1 MKILLGDFN
10 AKVGRENIFK
20 PTIGNESLHEI
31 SNDNGV
37 RIVNFATSKNLVV
50 KSTMS
55 PHRKIHKHTWTPP
68 EGNTHNQID
77 HILIDR
83 RWHSSILDVR
93 YFRGADCD
101 TDYYLVVAEVRER
114 LAVSK
119 RAAQK
124 IDTER
129 FNVKKLKEGG
139 VKEQYQATI
148 RNMFAALEN
157 LEDSGDINRAW
168 DNIRDNIK
176 ISAQESLG
184 YCEPKH
190 RKPWFDEECS
200 KLVDRRK
207 QAELQWLQKPSEVN
221 EGNLSGV
228 RREASRHFRNKKR
241 EYLKDKINEL
251 ESNSKNK
258 NIKDL

>member
-31 SNDNGV
+31 SNDSGV
-37 RIVNFATSKNLVV
+37 RMVNFATSKNLVV
-50 KSTMS
+50 KSTMF
-55 PHRKIHKHTWTPP
+55 PHRKIHKYTWTSP

-77 HILIDR
+77 RVLIDR
-83 RWHSSILDVR
+83 RRHSSILDVR
-93 YFRGADCD
+93 SFRGADCD
-101 TDYYLVVAEVRER
+101 TEHYLLVSKVRER

-124 IDTER
+124 IDTAR
-129 FNVKKLKEGG
+129 FNVKKLNEGD
-139 VKEQYQATI
+139 VKEHYQVTI
-148 RNMFAALEN
+148 RNKFAALEN
-157 LEDSGDINRAW
+157 LEDAGEINRAW
-168 DNIRDNIK
+168 DNIRENIK

-190 RKPWFDEECS
+190 RKPWIDDGCS
-200 KLVDRRK
+200 ELVDQRK
-207 QAELQWLQKPSEVN
+207 QAKLRRLQDPSEAN
-221 EGNLSGV
+221 EDNVSDV

-251 ESNSKNK
+251 E
-258 NIKDL
+258 